1 MTAVY
6 RYILPWL
13 RWMQTGFSRRR
24 NTPEAQST
32 AVDVL
37 DYVHIAAKRQIGRIG
52 QVGYG
57 LSVFLLLA
65 MAPCVSGAA
74 NTAQDEDL
82 QDDLELNFEVVERDY
97 EYRIEGRAD
106 PFVPFFTGEKN
117 TSQEPDPN
125 AIVESTERLT
135 GMQLFE
141 PGQLTLVALMKVQGA
156 YIAMVEDFKGQGYII
171 REGTKI
177 GRRGVVKD
185 IASNKVVIEE
195 TAMTRAGKE
204 LRNEIVMA
212 LRKEGEE

>member
-6 RYILPWL
+6 RYILPLL
-13 RWMQTGFSRRR
+13 RWMQTGFLRRR

-32 AVDVL
+32 AL
-37 DYVHIAAKRQIGRIG
+37 DNLGYLAIAVKRQIG
-52 QVGYG
+52 YC
-57 LSVFLLLA
+57 LSAFLLLA
-65 MAPCVSGAA
+65 IVPCVSGAA
-74 NTAQDEDL
+74 NTPQNEDL
-82 QDDLELNFEVVERDY
+82 QDDLGLNFEVVERDY

-106 PFVPFFTGEKN
+106 PFVPFFTGEK
-117 TSQEPDPN
+117 TSSQEPDPN
-125 AIVESTERLT
+125 AIVEPTERLT

-141 PGQLTLVALMKVQGA
+141 PGQLNLVALMKVQGS
-156 YIAMVEDFKGQGYII
+156 YVAMVEDFKGQGYII